1 MRKFKTTI
9 VKHNKPLDLSPVWQ
23 KLADDIKGG
32 KIIIEQKIDCGRQV
46 KETFKKEVNK

>member
-23 KLADDIKGG
+23 KLADDIRGG
-32 KIIIEQKIDCGRQV
+32 KVNVEQKNDNGGR
-46 KETFKKEVNK
+46 N